1 MTASRI
7 GSRWQLDSG
16 TCNGA
21 PSTLLIVFRA
31 GPETFRTGW
40 FVESLLTELVVALV
54 MRTQRPFF
62 RSRPG
67 TLLLASTLVL
77 IVIAF
82 AIPSLPFADVFRFV
96 RWHEDGVTYWEQ
108 VATGLWDV

>member
-1 MTASRI
+1 M
-7 GSRWQLDSG
+7 
-16 TCNGA
+16 
-21 PSTLLIVFRA
+21 
-31 GPETFRTGW
+31 
-40 FVESLLTELVVALV
+40 ESLLTELVVALV

-96 RWHEDGVTYWEQ
+96 RLSG
-108 VATGLWDV
+108 ALL